1 MFRWNGSIILLERKF
16 GGLSSSP
23 GNKGSQT
30 YKIKN
35 SKRAVDDGKREKAAS
50 LLLLFPL
57 PILPARFLFPLS
69 SASLR
74 HQKASGSLWGGQ
86 KFHRV
91 RLTEAQAQWDPRRA
105 QWNEPTVC
113 RCQSKDGT
121 FSHIHGWTKTSL
133 TKKSVGSITWF
144 TEKSWQFTL

>member
-35 SKRAVDDGKREKAAS
+35 SKGAVEDGKREKAAS

-57 PILPARFLFPLS
+57 PILPRALSFSPLL
-69 SASLR
+69 SLLTTP
-74 HQKASGSLWGGQ
+74 KGFWSLWGGQ

>member
-1 MFRWNGSIILLERKF
+1 MFRWNGSMILLERKF

-35 SKRAVDDGKREKAAS
+35 STRAVDDGKREKAAS

-57 PILPARFLFPLS
+57 PILPRALSFSPLP
-69 SASLR
+69 ASLR
-74 HQKASGSLWGGQ
+74 HQKASGGLWGGQ

-91 RLTEAQAQWDPRRA
+91 RLTEAQAQWDPRRT
-105 QWNEPTVC
+105 QWNERTVC
-113 RCQSKDGT
+113 RCQSKDST

-133 TKKSVGSITWF
+133 TKKSIGSITWF